1 MVSASALVQAG
12 EDPAQGDRADAP
24 DRLGGEAQLA
34 LLAEQV
40 ALLGQLP
47 LQPAQGLDVVDGRP
61 AQGPLHRL
69 QVDVVQ
75 RGARVAL
82 AQRRLQRLEVGQL
95 LQGRGRVPQ
104 AERLLAAH
112 GRALVPAQV
121 GPARAQRPAQAVQLV
136 LEPQVAEDRPGEGG
150 QLGPL
155 LGAEGGGQAAG
166 RRRPPGQG
174 VDQLLEAARVL
185 GEHVAVALH
194 ELLERSLGV
203 LAPGVGLEHGVQVGH
218 HVPDPLELLR
228 AGAGQ
233 GVAHSPELGV
243 EHLAAEQVADLLVG
257 GGGLGRAPL
266 VVGELADGP
275 RGVRRQLVQLG
286 LGQAGRVRGVGEQGL
301 ALGVDGLVEQL
312 PDPLEGAVEPSPLAQ
327 LPAPVPG
334 LAEQVAQAPGPGHA
348 LAQQA
353 AQGVGGPVPGQDPLP
368 QPVEGPGHVERRLQ
382 RVRPAPP
389 GAVAVAHPP

>member
-1 MVSASALVQAG
+1 VVAAAALVQAG
-12 EDPAQGDRADAP
+12 EDAAQGDRADAP
-24 DRLGGEAQLA
+24 DRLGAQLQLA
-34 LLAEQV
+34 LLTDQV
-40 ALLGQLP
+40 ALLGQLA

-61 AQGPLHRL
+61 AEGPLDRL

-75 RGARVAL
+75 RGSRVAL
-82 AQRRLQRLEVGQL
+82 AERGLQRFEVSQL
-95 LQGRGRVPQ
+95 LQGRGGVAQ
-104 AERLLAAH
+104 AERLLPVH
-112 GRALVPAQV
+112 GRAPVPGQV
-121 GPARAQRPAQAVQLV
+121 GPARAQRAAEAVQLV
-136 LEPQVAEDRPGEGG
+136 LEPEVAEDRLGEGG
-150 QLGPL
+150 QLGSL
-155 LGAEGGGQAAG
+155 LGGEGGGQ
-166 RRRPPGQG
+166 
-174 VDQLLEAARVL
+174 LLQAARVL

-194 ELLERSLGV
+194 ELLELPLGV
-203 LAPGVGLEHGVQVGH
+203 LPPGVGLQHGVEVGD
-218 HVPDPLELLR
+218 HVPDALQLLR

-233 GVAHSPELGV
+233 GVAHPLELGV

-257 GGGLGRAPL
+257 GGGLGRAPP
-266 VVGELADGP
+266 VVGQLADGP
-275 RGVRRQLVQLG
+275 GGVRRELVELG